1 MKQVRGWSADAP
13 ASASASCLLVCVL
26 GGSGSDL
33 VRPSSCKGLSLPGLT
48 WPGPVNRSVPLTL
61 EIKRLFRTDGHAFI
75 PDQTAPDHPCLQQ
88 IQCFTVNEPDLT
100 SRNEIGT
107 LGGRSQSLCVRS
119 LRCEWN
125 WRVVTVGT
133 GPIRW
138 LRSHFDVRIWHFLS
152 IDRDFFLDLYTNQI
166 EIPIQQN
173 VKFHPTSAPG
183 STLRN
188 APRGNKCFS
197 WKDPQLVSNPAQN
210 YDVDSVTSTIHPGSV
225 RSRQFPI
232 LPAQCIPIPRVTA
245 HVLLSASGTEG
256 AGARLDCE
264 FIVDRK
270 RLRDRCFSFH

>member
-152 IDRDFFLDLYTNQI
+152 IDRDFFSTFTQI
-166 EIPIQQN
+166 KS
-173 VKFHPTSAPG
+173 KF
-183 STLRN
+183 LF
-188 APRGNKCFS
+188 NKMLSF
-197 WKDPQLVSNPAQN
+197 
-210 YDVDSVTSTIHPGSV
+210 
-225 RSRQFPI
+225 I
-232 LPAQCIPIPRVTA
+232 LPAPPDQHCGTLPVGTNAFRGKIRNWYQTRPRITTLTV
-245 HVLLSASGTEG
+245 
-256 AGARLDCE
+256 
-264 FIVDRK
+264 
-270 RLRDRCFSFH
+270 